1 MGCWKFCARYF
12 ILVGKLSRK
21 YLKIIGVILKKI
33 SPHAIALSL
42 VLVSGSILRFFNLGN
57 IIFYWDEPL
66 HSVRIAAQSLRFV
79 LANNDA
85 SAFSAL
91 LVHLL
96 LPLGKLEIM
105 ARLPS
110 AVFGVGTIIAIYLL
124 GKNLFS
130 KREGLIAA
138 FFVSFSPLLIRYS
151 QYSRAYSVY
160 IFLSLLSLF
169 FFLKS
174 TETNRT
180 KHWVVYSLATIIN
193 LYNHMFAL
201 FVLPVFGIYASGIMA
216 RGLLQKKSSTERK
229 FNKRIFY
236 KFVLWTFIALFLVA
250 ILYLPD
256 QRTRTFM
263 ADSFEKATM
272 ESPGEKAPIFP
283 ALEVMQ
289 NLLSP
294 QNPIFF
300 FCFLFLILIGIV
312 DLLKKEKLITLFVF
326 LYITLP
332 YVMFILINPSPAHM
346 LSIGRYMAYML
357 PLLLLLIVKGLFTSS
372 RLFFHVVYRFRD
384 FPIRKNLVLKIF
396 TGILVLFFLFRGF
409 DFKEY
414 YLDFWRLNTLKI
426 QKTVSDH
433 LKNHIRKDS
442 FIFFNS
448 YPASN
453 LIMLANP
460 LTKKL
465 KVEEFE
471 IPIRTE
477 QNLADVPQKILYYK
491 VRQRILEWY
500 IKKPVDFWVVTQLNK
515 NNQRYLL
522 EQSDKDPS
530 LQIEV
535 NGEYCYLHFKD
546 TKIPLWQKII
556 QMTQI
561 FLNFNFDPQAQSD
574 LHLIAA
580 RASLYADSFK
590 AAVEHL
596 KLARLKTA
604 APFSQVATQSPVF
617 AKILDPLFGL
627 KPSLIRKIG
636 REKTIH
642 SDIAKLL
649 IRQGDQFRREQKFDL
664 ALQAYDECAKL
675 SPDLNLRISNRTS
688 SIANRLSN
696 LGQWEKAIPF
706 VKKSLELN
714 PKRSDLHFFLGELYR
729 KNGRVQEALD
739 AYITLFDGD
748 SLSGENQKKL
758 LGTDPLLTFIKTES
772 SLVLI
777 FRAES
782 KTRFTGKVEGNTKIK
797 DVVKRLW
804 TPKDTVEFLKNRSS
818 FDLELS
824 GGQIRILEI
833 KTSKRCVYSIDL
845 RINGLRDE
853 RKILVL
859 DNNVHIRNIP
869 FSLD

>member
-1 MGCWKFCARYF
+1 M
-12 ILVGKLSRK
+12 
-21 YLKIIGVILKKI
+21 KIIGVILKKI

-57 IIFYWDEPL
+57 VIFYWDEPL
-66 HSVRIAAQSLRFV
+66 HSVRIAAESLRFV
-79 LANNDA
+79 LAHNDA
-85 SAFSAL
+85 SAFFTL

-110 AVFGVGTIIAIYLL
+110 AVFGVGTIIIIYLL
-124 GKNLFS
+124 GKYLFS

-174 TETNRT
+174 TETNQT
-180 KHWVVYSLATIIN
+180 KHWVAYSLATIIN

-201 FVLPVFGIYASGIMA
+201 FVLPVFGIYASGIVA
-216 RGLLQKKSSTERK
+216 RGFLQKKSSTERK

-263 ADSFEKATM
+263 ADSLDKATM

-283 ALEVMQ
+283 AIEVMQ

-294 QNPIFF
+294 RNPIFF

-372 RLFFHVVYRFRD
+372 RLFFHLVYRFRD
-384 FPIRKNLVLKIF
+384 FPIRKDLVLKIF
-396 TGILVLFFLFRGF
+396 TGILVLSFLFRGS
-409 DFKEY
+409 DFKGY
-414 YLDFWRLNTLKI
+414 YLDFWRLNTFKI

-515 NNQRYLL
+515 DNQRYLL

-596 KLARLKTA
+596 KLAQLKTA

-636 REKTIH
+636 REKIIH

-649 IRQGDQFRREQKFDL
+649 IRQGDQFRREQKFDR
-664 ALQAYDECAKL
+664 ALQAYDECVKL
-675 SPDLNLRISNRTS
+675 SPDFNLRISNRTS
-688 SIANRLSN
+688 GIANRLSN
-696 LGQWEKAIPF
+696 LGQREKAITF

-714 PKRSDLHFFLGELYR
+714 PDRIDLRFFLGELYR
-729 KNGRVQEALD
+729 KEGRLPEAFQV
-739 AYITLFDGD
+739 YRQTFETD
-748 SLSGENQKKL
+748 SFSEEMQHRLQSPN
-758 LGTDPLLTFIKTES
+758 PLLIIQKTKT
-772 SLVLI
+772 SLRLF
-777 FRAES
+777 FRTEYRI
-782 KTRFTGKVEGNTKIK
+782 RFSGRIQG
-797 DVVKRLW
+797 DKR
-804 TPKDTVEFLKNRSS
+804 
-818 FDLELS
+818 
-824 GGQIRILEI
+824 IRILDKGQWAPRDTIDILKNKLSFALDLDEGKI
-833 KTSKRCVYSIDL
+833 RTLVIDASQRNGFLIDL
-845 RINGLRDE
+845 RFNGRRD
-853 RKILVL
+853 L
-859 DNNVHIRNIP
+859 NNVLVIDTNFHLTSIP

>member
-1 MGCWKFCARYF
+1 MGN
-12 ILVGKLSRK
+12 LSK
-21 YLKIIGVILKKI
+21 KDLKRTGIILKKI
-33 SPHAIALSL
+33 SSHTIALSL
-42 VLVSGSILRFFNLGN
+42 VLVSGSILRFYNLGN
-57 IIFYWDEPL
+57 SIFYWDEPL

-79 LANNDA
+79 LAHNDA
-85 SAFSAL
+85 SAFFAL

-110 AVFGVGTIIAIYLL
+110 AIFGVGTIIAIYLL

-174 TETNRT
+174 TEANRT
-180 KHWVVYSLATIIN
+180 KHWIAYGLATILS

-201 FVLPVFGIYASGIMA
+201 FLLPVFGIYAIGIVA
-216 RGLLQKKSSTERK
+216 RGLLQKKSLTERK

-236 KFVLWTFIALFLVA
+236 KFALWTFIALLLAA

-256 QRTRTFM
+256 LRTRTFL
-263 ADSFEKATM
+263 ADSLVKATI

-283 ALEVMQ
+283 AIEVMQ

-294 QNPIFF
+294 RNPTFF
-300 FCFLFLILIGIV
+300 ISFLFLIMVGIV
-312 DLLKKEKLITLFVF
+312 GLLKKDKLIMLFIF

-332 YVMFILINPSPAHM
+332 YIMFILINPSPAHM
-346 LSIGRYMAYML
+346 LSVWRYMAYIL
-357 PLLLLLIVKGLFTSS
+357 PLLLLLIVKGIFTIS
-372 RLFFHVVYRFRD
+372 RLFFHAVYRFRD
-384 FPIRKNLVLKIF
+384 FPIRKDLVLKIF

-409 DFKEY
+409 DFKGY
-414 YLDFWRLNTLKI
+414 YLDFWRFNTLKI

-465 KVEEFE
+465 KVDEFE

-477 QNLADVPQKILYYK
+477 QHLEDVPKKILYYK

-500 IKKPVDFWVVTQLNK
+500 ILKPVDFWVVTQLNK
-515 NNQRYLL
+515 NNQRHLL
-522 EQSDKDPS
+522 DQSDNYPF

-535 NGEYCYLHFKD
+535 DGEYCYLHFND
-546 TKIPLWQKII
+546 TKVPLWQKIV

-561 FLNFNFDPQAQSD
+561 FLNLNFDSQAQSD
-574 LHLIAA
+574 LHLTAA
-580 RASLYADSFK
+580 RASLFADSFR

-596 KLARLKTA
+596 KLAQLKTE
-604 APFSQVATQSPVF
+604 APVTQVSTQSPFF

-627 KPSLIRKIG
+627 KPSLIRKMG
-636 REKTIH
+636 RDKIIY

-649 IRQGDQFRREQKFDL
+649 ISQGDQFRREQKFDQ
-664 ALQAYDECAKL
+664 ALEAYNECSKL
-675 SPDLNLRISNRTS
+675 SPDLNLRISNRTIG
-688 SIANRLSN
+688 IANRLSN

-714 PKRSDLHFFLGELYR
+714 AKRSDLHFFLGELYR
-729 KNGRVQEALD
+729 KGSRVQEALK
-739 AYITLFDGD
+739 AYSTLFDTGN
-748 SLSGENQKKL
+748 LSGDNKKKL
-758 LGTDPLLTFIKTES
+758 LNTDPLLTFFKTES
-772 SLVLI
+772 SLILI

-797 DVVKRLW
+797 EVIKGFW
-804 TPKDTVEFLKNRSS
+804 TPRDTVEFLKNKSS

-824 GGQIRILEI
+824 GGQIRTLEI
-833 KTSKRCVYSIDL
+833 KTSKRCEYSIDL
-845 RINGLRDE
+845 RINGQRDA

-859 DNNVHIRNIP
+859 GRNVHINNIP